1 MNRDQPLIPL
11 PLDSC
16 LKTLP
21 LGLGR
26 KNLLRPSLPTFMNS
40 NPNLTRLNL
49 LEPLLFRK
57 TGSWETRSLHTDGRH
72 YILKGSGQAEEEMH
86 W

>member
-40 NPNLTRLNL
+40 NPNQRLNL

-57 TGSWETRSLHTDGRH
+57 TGSWETRSL
-72 YILKGSGQAEEEMH
+72 ILTEGIFKGSGQAEEGMH

>member
-57 TGSWETRSLHTDGRH
+57 TGSWETRSL
-72 YILKGSGQAEEEMH
+72 ILTEGIIKGSGQAEEQMH